1 MAHSIILTIVRHGQ
15 TSGNV
20 NRRVE
25 GITDTPLNENG
36 LSQAKRAGEWLK
48 DEIFDI
54 VYTSDLKRAK
64 QTASI
69 IVHENTKIEKDDD
82 NFVELALLRERD
94 FGAAEGISGLELAA
108 NAAKEGFKLQKMFLQ
123 DYTPEGA
130 ETHDDV
136 RRRAESFL
144 DRVCELAKNSDT
156 DTSRVLV
163 ASHGLVIAHLIQY
176 IYEQTKCEGVPID
189 VMENGW
195 SVVEDK
201 TKMLLMIENTSI
213 TRFEFQVDEKTL
225 KIKFARCNLFRST
238 SHLSKQ
244 IV

>member
-20 NRRVE
+20 NHRAE

-36 LSQAKRAGEWLK
+36 LSQAKLAGEWLK

-123 DYTPEGA
+123 
-130 ETHDDV
+130 
-136 RRRAESFL
+136 
-144 DRVCELAKNSDT
+144 
-156 DTSRVLV
+156 
-163 ASHGLVIAHLIQY
+163 
-176 IYEQTKCEGVPID
+176 
-189 VMENGW
+189 
-195 SVVEDK
+195 
-201 TKMLLMIENTSI
+201 
-213 TRFEFQVDEKTL
+213 
-225 KIKFARCNLFRST
+225 
-238 SHLSKQ
+238 
-244 IV
+244 